1 MSASVRALEFFSGI
15 GGMHFGLEWAAID
28 AKVVAA
34 FDINPQANA
43 CYNHNFGLEPVEKSI
58 QDLNP
63 KELER
68 YDANC
73 WLMSPPCQ
81 PYTRTGKQLDDKD
94 ARAQGFLFLLDTLS
108 QMASPPMYIFIENV
122 ANFEQSRTRQKLI
135 DILSKLDYIYQ
146 EWLLNPVQFGI
157 PNDRPRYYLTARKQD
172 RTTLPDS
179 LLQPNLFYG
188 RLSRSWMFEP
198 PFVVGT
204 LTVGEFLQNDILC
217 NDPVFKI
224 PERLLRSRG
233 SFDPLVIAKPSHTRT
248 SCFTKAYGHHGVAS
262 GAFLQTRGFDQDE
275 SVLLNTHEAV
285 DKLGLRLFT
294 SIEIARLH
302 GFPIDLKA
310 PQSPHI
316 NLSGTHLHLFSFP
329 KDISTRQQWRV
340 LGNSMCVIV
349 VGLLLPARI
358 TQLQTKHHLARWT
371 IY

>member
-122 ANFEQSRTRQKLI
+122 ANFE
-135 DILSKLDYIYQ
+135 LDYIYQ

-224 PERLLRSRG
+224 PERLLKSRG

-349 VGLLLPARI
+349 VGELM
-358 TQLQTKHHLARWT
+358 KHVLFSN
-371 IY
+371 